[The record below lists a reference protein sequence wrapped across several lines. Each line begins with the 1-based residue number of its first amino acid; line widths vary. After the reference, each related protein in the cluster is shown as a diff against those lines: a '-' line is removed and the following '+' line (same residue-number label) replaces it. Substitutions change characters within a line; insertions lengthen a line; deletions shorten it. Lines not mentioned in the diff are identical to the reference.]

1 MRIQEHL
8 REEDGFTIQELLVV
22 LLVSSLLVGYCL
34 STFLFAFRL
43 FSSWQKGIEM
53 RRTVSAAA
61 QVMILEVERS
71 DVAELK
77 SDSSFVV
84 KREVGRNVSY
94 ALGGDTLSRDGS
106 PFYSRPGL
114 HLLATGE
121 PLRPTAATSQKM
133 RPYLIKLSGTWG
145 DHRFESSS
153 EVSPPASS
161 FAQFYAASDSSV
173 K

>member
-1 MRIQEHL
+1 MTVQEHL

-61 QVMILEVERS
+61 QLMILEVERS
-71 DVAELK
+71 NVAQLK

-94 ALGGDTLSRDGS
+94 VLGGDTLSRDGS
-106 PFYSRPGL
+106 PFYARPGL
-114 HLLATGE
+114 HLLATAE
-121 PLRPTAATSQKM
+121 PLRPTAATSRRV
-133 RPYLIKLSGTWG
+133 RPYLVKITGTWG
-145 DHRFESSS
+145 GRHYESAV
-153 EVSPPASS
+153 EVSSPASS
-161 FAQFYAASDSSV
+161 FAQFFAGSDSSS